1 MTGAHERFSVVAGAI
16 APCFNGRMNTT
27 TDEQR
32 LQPRLDERHFRLL
45 VDNVR
50 DYAIFMLDTKGRV
63 VSWNTGAQLIKQ
75 YTADQIVGK
84 HFSVFYPQE
93 IRDSGWPQQELEI
106 ALSEGRLQDEGWR
119 LRRDGSRFWA
129 SVVITPLYDDDGTH
143 IGFAKVTRDLTE
155 QRRVEVLEDE
165 GRRMTTFLAML
176 GHELRNPLAP
186 IANAV
191 SVMQLEKI
199 QSENMR
205 RCRDIIARQLRQ
217 LTRLVDDLLDVGRIT
232 SGKVRLDLREV
243 DLVAIVREAAET
255 LEPTALAKGQLLT
268 VDIAAGRFP
277 TKGDHARL
285 VQVFSNLLANAV
297 KFTPEGGKVN
307 LSLLRSGDHAEVS
320 VKDNGPGI
328 PVARL
333 PDVFNL
339 FVQGDEH
346 HAQLGG
352 GLGLGLSLVQ
362 QLVTLHGG
370 DVGAF
375 SAGIPGKGAE
385 FIVRLPLLRDG
396 GDQ

>member
-1 MTGAHERFSVVAGAI
+1 
-16 APCFNGRMNTT
+16 MNTT